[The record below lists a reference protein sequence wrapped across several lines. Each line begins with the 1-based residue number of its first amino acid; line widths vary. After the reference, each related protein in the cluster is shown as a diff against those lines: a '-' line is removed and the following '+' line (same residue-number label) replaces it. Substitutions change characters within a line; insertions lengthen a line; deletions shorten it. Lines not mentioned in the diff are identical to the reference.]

1 MTELNQAQLDQLYL
15 EWSALGAKQEQ
26 ERIIKFLEETIIK
39 GGNHGWSISTIIG
52 ILKEEIKGE
61 K

>member
-1 MTELNQAQLDQLYL
+1 MDTEYTAGFRAGMAWR
-15 EWSALGAKQEQ
+15 EAE
-26 ERIIKFLEETIIK
+26 IIKLLEETIIK